1 MATRTSAPRRRI
13 RATRDSVL
21 IHDIRNVGLRLS
33 LLLSNMEEHYDDPD
47 FKRSAAELLEST
59 VQKLDGIARS
69 WSSRGESVL
78 IKVPLELND
87 LVREVL
93 RTCRPRGRAS
103 APAVSVTFAE
113 IPRVWGDPYYL
124 RDAIQSVIQN
134 AQEAAASAVAVR
146 TVVEK
151 SGPRTFAVVEVE
163 DDGPGVPAD
172 FVRRRLFRPFQTMK
186 PGGVGLGLYT
196 ARRILR
202 HHRGDAELRSVDGQ
216 GTLVRLLLPIP
227 AARGR
232 RTKEPI

>member
-1 MATRTSAPRRRI
+1 MATRPSAPRRRV

-33 LLLSNMEEHYDDPD
+33 LLLSNMEEHYEDPD
-47 FKRSAAELLEST
+47 FKRSAAELLQST

-69 WSSRGESVL
+69 WSSRGDSVL

-87 LVREVL
+87 LLREVL
-93 RTCRPRGRAS
+93 RSCRPRGRVS
-103 APAVSVTFAE
+103 APRVSTSFAE

-124 RDAIQSVIQN
+124 RDAIQSVVQN
-134 AQEAAASAVAVR
+134 ALEAAASSVSVR
-146 TVVEK
+146 TVLEER
-151 SGPRTFAVVEVE
+151 GARNFAVVEVE
-163 DDGPGVPAD
+163 DDGPGMPAD

-202 HHRGDAELRSVDGQ
+202 HHRGDVEVRSAEGE
-216 GTLVRLLLPIP
+216 GTCVRLLLPLP

-232 RTKEPI
+232 RD